1 MKLTELNFHYT
12 EKTIHKKRDYS
23 HTQITP
29 VMIFVMAITGDHEKS
44 NPPEKAAYFSLF
56 FVFNSGHTTREN
68 DMQQSSYRRWITLAI
83 ISFSGGVSF
92 DLAYLR
98 YIYQIPMAKFM
109 GFSNTEIGLI
119 MSTFGITA
127 IILYAPSGVIADK
140 FSHRKMITS
149 TMIITG
155 LLGLLMATY
164 PPLWVMLLIQVAF
177 AITTILMLWSV
188 SIKAASMLGDRSE
201 QGKIMGW
208 MEGLR
213 GVGVMS
219 LAVFTMWAFS
229 RFAPED
235 PRSLKTVILIYSVVY
250 ILLGILCWF
259 FVSDNKSPI
268 NDDTVQAKKSFQ
280 LSDILAVLR
289 ISTTWY
295 CSMVIFGVFTIYA
308 ILSYSTNYL
317 TEMYGMSLVA
327 ASYMGI
333 VINKIFR
340 AICGPL
346 GGIITTYSR
355 VKSPT
360 RVVQLLS
367 IVGVISL
374 VALLATHSN
383 PQSVGLGIG
392 LILLLGFTCY
402 ASRGLYWACP
412 GEARTPSYIMGTTVG
427 ICSVIGFLPD
437 VFVYP
442 IVGHWQDTLPAAEAY
457 RNMWLMGL
465 CALCMVIVFT
475 FLLARKIRAASRG
488 ENVTSLAGETV
499 NE

>member
-1 MKLTELNFHYT
+1 
-12 EKTIHKKRDYS
+12 
-23 HTQITP
+23 
-29 VMIFVMAITGDHEKS
+29 
-44 NPPEKAAYFSLF
+44 
-56 FVFNSGHTTREN
+56 
-68 DMQQSSYRRWITLAI
+68 MQPHSYRRWITLAI

-149 TMIITG
+149 AVIITG

-164 PPLWVMLLIQVAF
+164 PPLWVMLAIQVAF

-188 SIKAASMLGDRSE
+188 SIKAASMLGDSTE

-229 RFAPED
+229 RFTPDD
-235 PRSLKTVILIYSVVY
+235 PNSLKTVILIYSGVY

-259 FVSDNKSPI
+259 FVSDGNVA
-268 NDDTVQAKKSFQ
+268 NDPQGTQPKAFQ
-280 LSDILAVLR
+280 LSDILSVLR

-295 CSMVIFGVFTIYA
+295 CSMIIFGVYTIYA

-340 AICGPL
+340 AMCGPL

-355 VKSPT
+355 LKSPT
-360 RVVQLLS
+360 RAIQVLS
-367 IVGVISL
+367 VIGAIAL
-374 VALLATHSN
+374 IALLATNRH
-383 PQSVGLGIG
+383 PQSVALGIG

-402 ASRGLYWACP
+402 ASRGLYFACP
-412 GEARTPSYIMGTTVG
+412 GEAKTPTFIMGTTVG

-442 IVGHWQDTLPAAEAY
+442 VVGHWQDTLPAAEAY

-465 CALCMVIVFT
+465 AAMFMVMVFT
-475 FLLARKIRAASRG
+475 FLLSRKIRGANMPRARTDAQISG
-488 ENVTSLAGETV
+488 A
-499 NE
+499 

>member
-1 MKLTELNFHYT
+1 
-12 EKTIHKKRDYS
+12 
-23 HTQITP
+23 
-29 VMIFVMAITGDHEKS
+29 
-44 NPPEKAAYFSLF
+44 
-56 FVFNSGHTTREN
+56 
-68 DMQQSSYRRWITLAI
+68 MQQNSYRRWITLAI

-119 MSTFGITA
+119 MSTFGIAA

-140 FSHRKMITS
+140 FSHRKMITLA
-149 TMIITG
+149 MIMTG
-155 LLGLLMATY
+155 LLGLLMSTY
-164 PPLWVMLLIQVAF
+164 PPLWVMLCIQVAF

-188 SIKAASMLGDRSE
+188 SIKAASLLGDHSE

-229 RFAPED
+229 RFAPD
-235 PRSLKTVILIYSVVY
+235 DSNSLKTVILIYSVVY

-259 FVSDNKSPI
+259 FVSDAPQHSN
-268 NDDTVQAKKSFQ
+268 TVKEEKKAFQ
-280 LSDILAVLR
+280 MRDILAVLR

-346 GGIITTYSR
+346 GGIITTYSK

-360 RVVQLLS
+360 RVIQLLS
-367 IVGVISL
+367 IVGVLALI
-374 VALLATHSN
+374 ALLATNSN
-383 PQSVGLGIG
+383 PQSVAMGIG

-412 GEARTPSYIMGTTVG
+412 GEARTPNYIMGTTVG

-442 IVGHWQDTLPAAEAY
+442 IVGHWQDTLPAAQAY

-465 CALCMVIVFT
+465 VALCMVILFT
-475 FLLARKIRAASRG
+475 FLLFRKIRSADAAP
-488 ENVTSLAGETV
+488 ENETSLATETTGE
-499 NE
+499 

>member
-1 MKLTELNFHYT
+1 MRDSNF
-12 EKTIHKKRDYS
+12 
-23 HTQITP
+23 
-29 VMIFVMAITGDHEKS
+29 
-44 NPPEKAAYFSLF
+44 
-56 FVFNSGHTTREN
+56 
-68 DMQQSSYRRWITLAI
+68 RRWLTLAI
-83 ISFSGGVSF
+83 ISISGGVSF

-127 IILYAPSGVIADK
+127 IILYAPSGIIADK
-140 FSHRKMITS
+140 FSHRLMMTLAMIA
-149 TMIITG
+149 TG
-155 LLGLLMATY
+155 LLGIVMAFY
-164 PPLWVMLLIQVAF
+164 PPLWVMIVIQIAF
-177 AITTILMLWSV
+177 AVTTILMLWSV
-188 SIKAASMLGDRSE
+188 SIKAASLLGDHSE

-213 GVGVMS
+213 GVGVMA
-219 LAVFTMWAFS
+219 LAVFTMWVFS

-235 PRSLKTVILIYSVVY
+235 ANSLKAVILIYSGVY
-250 ILLGILCWF
+250 IALGVLCWF
-259 FVSDNKSPI
+259 FVSDGY
-268 NDDTVQAKKSFQ
+268 TGRTEGTQEAKKPAFQ
-280 LSDILAVLR
+280 LKDILSVLR

-295 CSMVIFGVFTIYA
+295 CSMVIFGVYTIYA

-355 VKSPT
+355 IKSPT

-367 IVGVISL
+367 IVGAVAL
-374 VALLATHSN
+374 VALLATNSN
-383 PQSVGLGIG
+383 PQSVAMGIS

-412 GEARTPSYIMGTTVG
+412 GEARTPPYIMGTTVG

-442 IVGHWQDTLPAAEAY
+442 VVGHWQDTLPAEEAY
-457 RNMWLMGL
+457 RNMWLMGFA
-465 CALCMVIVFT
+465 ALCMVIVFA
-475 FLLARKIRAASRG
+475 FLLIRKIHAADVAQ
-488 ENVTSLAGETV
+488 EKLASLAATGE
-499 NE
+499 

>member
-1 MKLTELNFHYT
+1 
-12 EKTIHKKRDYS
+12 
-23 HTQITP
+23 
-29 VMIFVMAITGDHEKS
+29 
-44 NPPEKAAYFSLF
+44 
-56 FVFNSGHTTREN
+56 
-68 DMQQSSYRRWITLAI
+68 
-83 ISFSGGVSF
+83 
-92 DLAYLR
+92 
-98 YIYQIPMAKFM
+98 
-109 GFSNTEIGLI
+109 

-140 FSHRKMITS
+140 FSHRKMITAA
-149 TMIITG
+149 MIITG
-155 LLGLLMATY
+155 LLGLVMYTY

-177 AITTILMLWSV
+177 AVTTILMLWSV
-188 SIKAASMLGDRSE
+188 SIKAASLLGDHSE

-229 RFAPED
+229 RFAPDD
-235 PRSLKTVILIYSVVY
+235 PQSLKTVILIYSVVY
-250 ILLGILCWF
+250 LLLGVLCWF
-259 FVSDNKSPI
+259 FVSDSHKEVSQENR
-268 NDDTVQAKKSFQ
+268 AFR
-280 LSDILAVLR
+280 LSDILSVLR

-295 CSMVIFGVFTIYA
+295 CSMVIFGVYTIYA

-317 TEMYGMSLVA
+317 TEMYGMGLVA

-346 GGIITTYSR
+346 GGLITTYSR

-360 RVVQLLS
+360 RVIQILS
-367 IVGVISL
+367 VVSALAL
-374 VALLATHSN
+374 VALLLTNRN
-383 PQSVGLGIG
+383 PQSVVLGIG
-392 LILLLGFTCY
+392 LILLLAFTCY
-402 ASRGLYWACP
+402 ASRGLYFACP
-412 GEARTPSYIMGTTVG
+412 GEARTPTFIMGTTVG

-442 IVGHWQDTLPAAEAY
+442 VVGYWQDTLPPAEAY

-465 CALCMVIVFT
+465 AAVVMVIVFT
-475 FLLARKIRAASRG
+475 VLLFRKIRA
-488 ENVTSLAGETV
+488 ENAAPVMAE
-499 NE
+499 N

>member
-1 MKLTELNFHYT
+1 MQHN
-12 EKTIHKKRDYS
+12 S
-23 HTQITP
+23 H
-29 VMIFVMAITGDHEKS
+29 
-44 NPPEKAAYFSLF
+44 
-56 FVFNSGHTTREN
+56 
-68 DMQQSSYRRWITLAI
+68 RRWITLAI

-119 MSTFGITA
+119 MSTFGIAA

-149 TMIITG
+149 AMIITG

-164 PPLWVMLLIQVAF
+164 PPLWVMLCIQVAF

-188 SIKAASMLGDRSE
+188 SIKAASLLGDHSE

-219 LAVFTMWAFS
+219 LAVFTMWVFS
-229 RFAPED
+229 RFAPD
-235 PRSLKTVILIYSVVY
+235 DSASLKTVIIIYSVVY

-259 FVSDNKSPI
+259 FVSDNNNLRSANNEEK
-268 NDDTVQAKKSFQ
+268 QSFQ

-317 TEMYGMSLVA
+317 TEMYGM
-327 ASYMGI
+327 
-333 VINKIFR
+333 
-340 AICGPL
+340 
-346 GGIITTYSR
+346 
-355 VKSPT
+355 
-360 RVVQLLS
+360 
-367 IVGVISL
+367 
-374 VALLATHSN
+374 
-383 PQSVGLGIG
+383 
-392 LILLLGFTCY
+392 
-402 ASRGLYWACP
+402 
-412 GEARTPSYIMGTTVG
+412 
-427 ICSVIGFLPD
+427 
-437 VFVYP
+437 
-442 IVGHWQDTLPAAEAY
+442 
-457 RNMWLMGL
+457 
-465 CALCMVIVFT
+465 
-475 FLLARKIRAASRG
+475 
-488 ENVTSLAGETV
+488 
-499 NE
+499 

>member
-1 MKLTELNFHYT
+1 
-12 EKTIHKKRDYS
+12 
-23 HTQITP
+23 
-29 VMIFVMAITGDHEKS
+29 
-44 NPPEKAAYFSLF
+44 
-56 FVFNSGHTTREN
+56 
-68 DMQQSSYRRWITLAI
+68 MQHSPWRRWTTLAI

-149 TMIITG
+149 AMIITG
-155 LLGLLMATY
+155 LLGFIMATY

-177 AITTILMLWSV
+177 AVTTILMLWSV
-188 SIKAASMLGDRSE
+188 SIKAASMLGDSSE

-229 RFAPED
+229 RFEPDDAN
-235 PRSLKTVILIYSVVY
+235 SLKTVILIYSVVY

-259 FVSDNKSPI
+259 FVTDGTRQNGPGVTA
-268 NDDTVQAKKSFQ
+268 DKKAFQ
-280 LSDILAVLR
+280 LSDIFAVLR

-295 CSMVIFGVFTIYA
+295 CSLIIFGVYTIYA

-317 TEMYGMSLVA
+317 TEMYGMTLVA

-340 AICGPL
+340 AFCGPL

-360 RVVQLLS
+360 RVIQILSVVSALTLL
-367 IVGVISL
+367 
-374 VALLATHSN
+374 ALLATNNH
-383 PQSVGLGIG
+383 PQSVAVGIG
-392 LILLLGFTCY
+392 LILLLAFTCY
-402 ASRGLYWACP
+402 ASRGLYFACP
-412 GEARTPSYIMGTTVG
+412 GEARTPTFIMGTTVG
-427 ICSVIGFLPD
+427 ICSVVGFLPD

-457 RNMWLMGL
+457 RNMWMMGL
-465 CALCMVIVFT
+465 GAVCMVILFT
-475 FLLARKIRAASRG
+475 FLLFRKIKG
-488 ENVTSLAGETV
+488 EEQCQSITSLE
-499 NE
+499 

>member
-1 MKLTELNFHYT
+1 
-12 EKTIHKKRDYS
+12 
-23 HTQITP
+23 
-29 VMIFVMAITGDHEKS
+29 
-44 NPPEKAAYFSLF
+44 
-56 FVFNSGHTTREN
+56 
-68 DMQQSSYRRWITLAI
+68 MQHNSYRRWITLAI

-119 MSTFGITA
+119 MSTFGIAA

-149 TMIITG
+149 AMIITG
-155 LLGLLMATY
+155 LLGLLMMTY
-164 PPLWVMLLIQVAF
+164 PPLWVMLFIQVAF
-177 AITTILMLWSV
+177 AVTTILMLWSV
-188 SIKAASMLGDRSE
+188 SIKAASLLGDHSE

-219 LAVFTMWAFS
+219 LAVFTMWVFS
-229 RFAPED
+229 RFAPD
-235 PRSLKTVILIYSVVY
+235 DSNSLKAVILIYSVVY

-259 FVSDNKSPI
+259 FVSDSPQHI
-268 NDDTVQAKKSFQ
+268 DSEKEEKQAFQ
-280 LSDILAVLR
+280 FSDILTVLR

-340 AICGPL
+340 AFCGPL
-346 GGIITTYSR
+346 GGIITTYSKI
-355 VKSPT
+355 KSPT
-360 RVVQLLS
+360 RVIQLLS
-367 IVGVISL
+367 IVGTLALI
-374 VALLATHSN
+374 ALLVTNSN
-383 PQSVGLGIG
+383 PQSVVMGIG

-412 GEARTPSYIMGTTVG
+412 GEARTPPYIMGTTVG

-465 CALCMVIVFT
+465 AALCTVILFT
-475 FLLARKIRAASRG
+475 FLLFRKIRTTHSAP
-488 ENVTSLAGETV
+488 EKMTSLTAEISGE
-499 NE
+499 

>member
-1 MKLTELNFHYT
+1 
-12 EKTIHKKRDYS
+12 
-23 HTQITP
+23 
-29 VMIFVMAITGDHEKS
+29 
-44 NPPEKAAYFSLF
+44 
-56 FVFNSGHTTREN
+56 
-68 DMQQSSYRRWITLAI
+68 MQHSSYRRWITLAI

-140 FSHRKMITS
+140 FSHRKMITAA
-149 TMIITG
+149 MIITG
-155 LLGLLMATY
+155 LLGLVMYTY

-177 AITTILMLWSV
+177 AVTTILMLWSV
-188 SIKAASMLGDRSE
+188 SIKAASLLGDHSE

-229 RFAPED
+229 RFAPDD
-235 PRSLKTVILIYSVVY
+235 PQSLKTVILIYSVVY
-250 ILLGILCWF
+250 LLLGVLCWF
-259 FVSDNKSPI
+259 FVSDSHKEVSQENR
-268 NDDTVQAKKSFQ
+268 DFR
-280 LSDILAVLR
+280 LSDILSVLR

-295 CSMVIFGVFTIYA
+295 CSMVIFGVYTIYA

-317 TEMYGMSLVA
+317 TEMYGMGLVA

-346 GGIITTYSR
+346 GGLITTYSR

-360 RVVQLLS
+360 RVIQILS
-367 IVGVISL
+367 IVSALAL
-374 VALLATHSN
+374 VALLLTNRN
-383 PQSVGLGIG
+383 PQSVVLGIG
-392 LILLLGFTCY
+392 LILLLAFTCY
-402 ASRGLYWACP
+402 ASRGLYFACP
-412 GEARTPSYIMGTTVG
+412 GEARTPTFIMGTTVG

-442 IVGHWQDTLPAAEAY
+442 VVGYWQDTLPPAEAY

-465 CALCMVIVFT
+465 AAVVMVIVFT
-475 FLLARKIRAASRG
+475 VLLFRKIRA
-488 ENVTSLAGETV
+488 ENAAPVMAE
-499 NE
+499 N

>member
-1 MKLTELNFHYT
+1 
-12 EKTIHKKRDYS
+12 
-23 HTQITP
+23 
-29 VMIFVMAITGDHEKS
+29 
-44 NPPEKAAYFSLF
+44 
-56 FVFNSGHTTREN
+56 
-68 DMQQSSYRRWITLAI
+68 MQHSSYRRWITLAI

-127 IILYAPSGVIADK
+127 IIFYAPSGVIADK
-140 FSHRKMITS
+140 FSHRKMITAA
-149 TMIITG
+149 MIITG
-155 LLGLLMATY
+155 LLGLVMYTY

-177 AITTILMLWSV
+177 AVTTILMLWSV
-188 SIKAASMLGDRSE
+188 SIKAASLLGDHSE

-229 RFAPED
+229 RFAPDD
-235 PRSLKTVILIYSVVY
+235 PQSLKTVILIYSVVY
-250 ILLGILCWF
+250 LLLGVLCWF
-259 FVSDNKSPI
+259 FVSDSHKEVLQENR
-268 NDDTVQAKKSFQ
+268 AFR
-280 LSDILAVLR
+280 LSDILSVLR

-295 CSMVIFGVFTIYA
+295 CSMVIFGVYTIYA

-317 TEMYGMSLVA
+317 TEMYGMGLVA

-346 GGIITTYSR
+346 GGLITTYSR

-360 RVVQLLS
+360 RVIQILS
-367 IVGVISL
+367 VVSALAL
-374 VALLATHSN
+374 VALLLTNRN
-383 PQSVGLGIG
+383 PQSVVLGIG
-392 LILLLGFTCY
+392 LILLLAFTCY
-402 ASRGLYWACP
+402 ASRGLYFACP
-412 GEARTPSYIMGTTVG
+412 GEARTPTFIMGTTVG

-442 IVGHWQDTLPAAEAY
+442 VVGYWQDTLPPAEAY

-465 CALCMVIVFT
+465 AAVVMVIVFT
-475 FLLARKIRAASRG
+475 VLLFRKIRA
-488 ENVTSLAGETV
+488 ENAAPVMAE
-499 NE
+499 N